1 MYCKKRKNSFLV
13 AIRYAFIIFADILK
27 TTMNY
32 FRFLLK
38 STNQHGVHSPFVFNY
53 LTKGIYQRKKYLN
66 KRLGKTDLFLLKTLD
81 YFQPSSICFLE
92 NTDAVKKLVRD
103 SDFNRAIDKQQHLYD
118 LVVADAKSVTPEKLE
133 SFLCFFHNDS
143 IGIIDKRNKDFCST
157 SLDTLLENHIGIT
170 LVLNFYWFSLIC
182 IRKEQL
188 KENFFL
194 RM

>member
-1 MYCKKRKNSFLV
+1 MRLLFLQ
-13 AIRYAFIIFADILK
+13 IYSK

-103 SDFNRAIDKQQHLYD
+103 SDFNKVIDKQQHLYD

-133 SFLCFFHNDS
+133 SFLRFFHNDS
-143 IGIIDKRNKDFCST
+143 IGIIDKRNKNFCST
-157 SLDTLLENHIGIT
+157 SLDTLLENHADIT